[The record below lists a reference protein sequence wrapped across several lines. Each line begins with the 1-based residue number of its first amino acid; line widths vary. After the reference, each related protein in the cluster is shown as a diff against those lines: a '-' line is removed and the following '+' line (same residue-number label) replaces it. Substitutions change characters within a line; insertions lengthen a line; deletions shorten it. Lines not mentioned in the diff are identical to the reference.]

1 MKMSPSFGFRYI
13 RLFLIGAS
21 MLGAIGLALAY
32 GDAWHQKSQAAQ
44 FLGVLS
50 RVEVGCSTENEVL
63 TATKP
68 FNRYEDNARK
78 PDQQGTETEVAY
90 TFRNRAMAFLHL
102 APPKFVYAGIEF
114 KDGIVV
120 KKSVN
125 FYQEPR
131 FV

>member
-1 MKMSPSFGFRYI
+1 LDFGTYAFFSSALLCRRHNFSEFYPELKLAVPFDAMHL
-13 RLFLIGAS
+13 RKP
-21 MLGAIGLALAY
+21 MLDLSL
-32 GDAWHQKSQAAQ
+32 QA
-44 FLGVLS
+44 
-50 RVEVGCSTENEVL
+50 TENEVL

-125 FYQEPR
+125 FYKEPR